1 MIKQRILILAAV
13 AALTALG
20 ADAAIARKHA
30 PAAAKKAA
38 AAEAPPQP
46 TGQLVEYAEL
56 EHKVGSEIIV
66 ETTLHTVR
74 RGTLIKYTNPAI
86 TVQLGA
92 DSGSMELT
100 IPRETVRNV
109 SIVLAPAEAPAAAVP
124 AAQTQAAGT
133 GSAKKN

>member
-1 MIKQRILILAAV
+1 MIKQRTLILAAV
-13 AALTALG
+13 AALSLSC
-20 ADAAIARKHA
+20 ADAALARKPA
-30 PAAAKKAA
+30 PAASKPAP
-38 AAEAPPQP
+38 AAEQAPSQP
-46 TGQLVEYAEL
+46 TGKLVDYAEL
-56 EHKVGSEIIV
+56 EHKVGSEVIV

-109 SIVLAPAEAPAAAVP
+109 SVVLTPAAAEP
-124 AAQTQAAGT
+124 TTQTQAAGT